1 MMEQNAPNHV
11 IEYCYKDDTDDDFLY
26 LCNHYESEN
35 SFVHKLRCTCS
46 CNKFTVYKDKH
57 PSVLAEC
64 ANCGKVITVY
74 DLAYYPSA
82 VKLKKDFNLIK
93 VDDSPVCVYVNYEYD
108 DEYLYEEDVEFD
120 ANDVT
125 WGKVFI
131 ANNNELKKILDDET
145 A

>member
-1 MMEQNAPNHV
+1 MTDYERLKL
-11 IEYCYKDDTDDDFLY
+11 EY
-26 LCNHYESEN
+26 NRESFKKELKEKIAN
-35 SFVHKLRCTCS
+35 Q
-46 CNKFTVYKDKH
+46 
-57 PSVLAEC
+57 C